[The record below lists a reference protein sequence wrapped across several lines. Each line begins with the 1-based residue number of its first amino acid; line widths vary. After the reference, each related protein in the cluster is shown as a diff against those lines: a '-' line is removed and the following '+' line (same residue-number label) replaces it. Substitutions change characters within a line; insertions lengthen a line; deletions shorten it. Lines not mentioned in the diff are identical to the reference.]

1 MRELLMRIFLNFMH
15 RGDWFVHCLAEDAR
29 TVISPHVKIKTDAT
43 LLKLLRAAGADEDT
57 ILAASRDMRQT
68 GRGTVAMTVN
78 ETGRELL
85 RFRV

>member
-1 MRELLMRIFLNFMH
+1 VKIWLNFMH

-29 TVISPHVKIKTDAT
+29 TVISPHVRIKTDAT

-57 ILAASRDMRQT
+57 ILAVSRDMRQT

-85 RFRV
+85 RITVAS